1 MFHSKT
7 FKLCCLIV
15 IICFAIWKIYIF
27 LEQDRCLDNGN
38 VWDYQDNRC
47 RDDCLTWN
55 RINGCIKL
63 TVEQIKLFK
72 ECRYKA
78 NNCVPRKVFDE
89 ICLNNNL
96 PLNQK
101 TGECDTE
108 FTTDECNKLGEDWIY
123 PVICNKEQ

>member
-27 LEQDRCLDNGN
+27 LEQDTCLDNGN

-72 ECRYKA
+72 ECR
-78 NNCVPRKVFDE
+78 NCVPRKVFDE

-101 TGECDTE
+101 TGKCNTE